1 MPKVLVIDD
10 MQENLFV
17 ISALIRNLI
26 PEYEVLTAQSGFLG
40 MQIALDELP
49 DTVLLDIVM
58 PEMDGFEVC
67 KASSRVREQRIY
79 RSSCLRRS
87 AQTLKAEPRR

>member
-40 MQIALDELP
+40 MQIATGRDW
-49 DTVLLDIVM
+49 
-58 PEMDGFEVC
+58 
-67 KASSRVREQRIY
+67 RVSIY
-79 RSSCLRRS
+79 S
-87 AQTLKAEPRR
+87 